1 MPGFIKKE
9 KEERRRLIFMF
20 IGTLVL
26 MVVLLF
32 ATYRNMDSYRRS
44 VIKVQ
49 EYNATAQ
56 ELERFFQMIR
66 DQETGIRGYL
76 LTQDSL
82 FLKPYLS
89 AKDELKEE
97 LLADGT
103 FGPRASEIKGIVD
116 LIRKAS
122 DLQVKWNEALER
134 PTVVLDEGDE
144 KNTWIY
150 GTKADMDEIRMLHV
164 TVMTDVNTKR
174 NKAMFGEAE
183 DFLDAPIMIALYSIL
198 TILSIILLFWRL
210 NTALVAMGKV
220 RANLK
225 QNVMDL
231 NSEVENRRMVQ
242 SMLQKVLDNSPS
254 GIMSF
259 KSMCNNEGK
268 IIDFECLSSNK
279 SADHFVGRS
288 DVVGKSLL
296 TLFPNTV
303 SSGLFKAYV
312 DVVAN
317 KTSFH
322 EELHYEGEGINS
334 WINIQAVK
342 LEDGFM
348 IVFNDITDRKRS
360 EEMMA
365 ETDKLKL
372 TAQLSRTVAHEI
384 RNPLTN
390 IHLAMEQL
398 QDEIPEDNEDA
409 PPFLEII
416 DRNLDRIGTL
426 IKNMLESSK
435 IRELDLVPCKMEDI
449 VRDLMNHMQDRLQL
463 KSMKG
468 VVEVATELPTFMA
481 DCELIHLAINNI
493 TVNAVE
499 AMDPEVGELSIS
511 AYRSN
516 EDMILE
522 IRDNGKGMEDHEID
536 RLFEPFY
543 SSRPGGLGLGLATSR
558 SILNSHGIQT
568 TVKSS
573 VGNGTSFYLRIPKAI
588 FADTTFNLRSAQ

>member
-1 MPGFIKKE
+1 MPEFIKKE

-56 ELERFFQMIR
+56 ELERFFQLIR

-89 AKDELKEE
+89 AKDELKEA

-103 FGPRASEIKGIVD
+103 FGPRASEINGIVD

-134 PTVVLDEGDE
+134 PRVVLDEGNE
-144 KNTWIY
+144 ENTWIY
-150 GTKADMDEIRMLHV
+150 GTKADMDEVRLLHV

-225 QNVMDL
+225 QNVIDL

-268 IIDFECLSSNK
+268 IVDFECLSSNK

-303 SSGLFKAYV
+303 SSGLFDAYV
-312 DVVAN
+312 DVVVN

-365 ETDKLKL
+365 ETDKLQL

-409 PPFLEII
+409 QPFLEII
-416 DRNLDRIGTL
+416 DRNIDRIGTL

-522 IRDNGKGMEDHEID
+522 IRDNGKGMEDHEVD

-568 TVKSS
+568 TVKSK
-573 VGNGTSFYLRIPKAI
+573 VGSGTSFYLRIPKAI
-588 FADTTFNLRSAQ
+588 FADSTFNLRSAQ